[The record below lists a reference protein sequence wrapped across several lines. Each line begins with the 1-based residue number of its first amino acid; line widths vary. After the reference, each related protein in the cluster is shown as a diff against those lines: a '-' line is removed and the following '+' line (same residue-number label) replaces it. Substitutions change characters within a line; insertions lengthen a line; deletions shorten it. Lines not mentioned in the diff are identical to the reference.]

1 MTRQPPPLIGG
12 SGGALSARAQEGLSR
27 PAHDWPPRLRR
38 QVQGR
43 QRGSPGPRR
52 NESAGMVYGKAY
64 AHTSRR
70 RVAIDQHTRMS
81 MATHTRMPLIRCRL
95 RGSPGPPGPRMK
107 CHPSADGGAA
117 PGISLARRVPTASL
131 ELSQGLSIS
140 SDSRRPAS
148 LRPPVRNLNRDAG
161 SRSTLA
167 RTRNHPSQ

>member
-64 AHTSRR
+64 AHASCMRR
-70 RVAIDQHTRMS
+70 HKPAYSHVYGDAYPI
-81 MATHTRMPLIRCRL
+81 IRCRL